1 MSDSQRAR
9 FDAAIELWAASDV
22 RAELLSWPR
31 VLAEVPFFSLGL
43 DDEGLRRR
51 FGSFAEGAIDALAY
65 DPADPSRALVIDY
78 KTGGSPDETSS
89 ELQEKH
95 ALQARIYDDVLHR
108 AGFAEVTLKFVRVEV
123 EDPQVPGQPQ
133 VVTYR
138 LRA

>member
-1 MSDSQRAR
+1 MSDSQRTR

-43 DDEGLRRR
+43 DDEELRQR

-95 ALQARIYDDVLHR
+95 ALQARIYADVLHR

-138 LRA
+138 LQA